1 MAIISL
7 LVSLAQL
14 AMDIIELLVR
24 LNSSK
29 PLLYKNKR
37 PSWWGKAHVRARCQ
51 GRGVGVNRSAAKS
64 LDGGSVRMRRRVWA
78 GRAGELTFP

>member
-37 PSWWGKAHVRARCQ
+37 PSWLGEGACPRALSRP
-51 GRGVGVNRSAAKS
+51 RGWR
-64 LDGGSVRMRRRVWA
+64 
-78 GRAGELTFP
+78 

>member
-29 PLLYKNKR
+29 PLLYKTKGLHGGGR
-37 PSWWGKAHVRARCQ
+37 RMSARAVKAAGLALIGAQRRA
-51 GRGVGVNRSAAKS
+51 
-64 LDGGSVRMRRRVWA
+64 
-78 GRAGELTFP
+78 LTEEAFG